1 MLAFIRI
8 KRICRKIESE
18 SRGDLCQT
26 SFQFQSLV
34 SVITTRL
41 MLYTIWIVQPLYN
54 IYIVALLRYVFWTWV
69 WYRSYLTSHVD
80 QFNFICETL
89 LTKST
94 VRENLSLEK
103 YLKYINYLIIAILL
117 SSNDSPRFDSICE
130 EKFDSY
136 TFLNEL
142 HFVIIKIPHDNFR
155 NARVVKNLKIGKRN
169 PEIHFPY

>member
-103 YLKYINYLIIAILL
+103 YLKYINYLTIAILFFFFWFIVKWF
-117 SSNDSPRFDSICE
+117 SSIRFNLRRKIRFVYFLKRASFRNHKNSPR
-130 EKFDSY
+130 
-136 TFLNEL
+136 
-142 HFVIIKIPHDNFR
+142 
-155 NARVVKNLKIGKRN
+155 
-169 PEIHFPY
+169 